1 MKRVLYFLFFFAALL
16 GCSSPVEKTNPLIE
30 QYVLEHMANPDTYK
44 PGKTETYAQGSI
56 DVADTQY
63 WQNIPNSGRIDVVV
77 LRHEFSIADPDGNPS
92 DNVFYFYM
100 NPALDMLYYAHKE
113 KGFLLFELDE

>member
-1 MKRVLYFLFFFAALL
+1 MKRFLFIFFLVTLL
-16 GCSSPVEKTNPLIE
+16 FGCSSPVEKTNPLIE
-30 QYVLEHMANPDTYK
+30 QYLKEHMANPDTYK

-56 DVADTQY
+56 DVQDTQY
-63 WQNIPNSGRIDVVV
+63 WQNIPVKGRIDVVV
-77 LRHEFSIADPDGNPS
+77 LRHEFSNVGADGNPS

-100 NPALDMLYYAHKE
+100 NPTLDLLYYAHKE

>member
-1 MKRVLYFLFFFAALL
+1 MKRVLSFFIFFAALL

-44 PGKTETYAQGSI
+44 PVKTETYAQGSI

-63 WQNIPNSGRIDVVV
+63 WQNIPVSGRIDVVV